1 MKSEEAEEKIDARQ
15 WLVARVAP
23 NTEKACRE
31 RLIELGYDAFVAS
44 QQEIRIYK
52 NGNRKKRKKIERVVI
67 TQYVFLHLT
76 EQERRTVVTLPFV
89 KAFLVNRSSEQRTFA
104 TVSDEQIRRLKRM
117 LGQSEQAV
125 QFITSGFTLGEEV
138 IVMNLGTNDYAGRI
152 VRVPGDNSTYVGVR
166 LDTLGCAYLEI
177 SPENLLPAEKQ
188 DQQKNKEK
196 EL

>member
-23 NTEKACRE
+23 NTEKASRE

-89 KAFLVNRSSEQRTFA
+89 KAFLINRSSEQRTFA

-117 LGQSEQAV
+117 LGQSEQTV

-138 IVMNLGTNDYAGRI
+138 IVMNLGNNDYTGRI

-177 SPENLLPAEKQ
+177 SPENLMPVGKQ
-188 DQQKNKEK
+188 DQQKNKE
-196 EL
+196 

>member
-89 KAFLVNRSSEQRTFA
+89 KAFLINRSSEQRTFA

>member
-23 NTEKACRE
+23 NTEKASRE

-89 KAFLVNRSSEQRTFA
+89 KAFLINRSSEQRTFA

-117 LGQSEQAV
+117 LGQSEQTV
-125 QFITSGFTLGEEV
+125 QFITSGFSLGEEV
-138 IVMNLGTNDYAGRI
+138 IVMNLGNNDYAGRI

-177 SPENLLPAEKQ
+177 SPENLMPVGKQ
-188 DQQKNKEK
+188 DQQKNKE
-196 EL
+196 

>member
-23 NTEKACRE
+23 NTEKASRE

-89 KAFLVNRSSEQRTFA
+89 KAFLINRSSEQRTFA

-125 QFITSGFTLGEEV
+125 QFMTSGFTLGDEV
-138 IVMNLGTNDYAGRI
+138 VVMNLGNNDYVGRI
-152 VRVPGDNSTYVGVR
+152 VRMPGDNSTYVGVR

-177 SPENLLPAEKQ
+177 SPENLMPVGKQ
-188 DQQKNKEK
+188 DQQNNK
-196 EL
+196 

>member
-23 NTEKACRE
+23 NTEKASRE

-89 KAFLVNRSSEQRTFA
+89 KAFLINRSSEQRTFA

-125 QFITSGFTLGEEV
+125 QFITSGFSLGEEV

>member
-23 NTEKACRE
+23 NTEKASRE

-89 KAFLVNRSSEQRTFA
+89 KAFLINRSSEQRTFA

>member
-23 NTEKACRE
+23 NTEKASRE

-89 KAFLVNRSSEQRTFA
+89 KAFLINRSSEQRTFA

-117 LGQSEQAV
+117 LGQSEQTV
-125 QFITSGFTLGEEV
+125 QFITSGFSLGEEV
-138 IVMNLGTNDYAGRI
+138 IVMNLGNNDYTGRI
-152 VRVPGDNSTYVGVR
+152 VRMPGDNSTYVGVR

-177 SPENLLPAEKQ
+177 SPENLMPVGKQ
-188 DQQKNKEK
+188 DQQKNKE
-196 EL
+196 

>member
-89 KAFLVNRSSEQRTFA
+89 KAFLINRSSEQRTFA

-138 IVMNLGTNDYAGRI
+138 IVMNLGNNDYAGRV
-152 VRVPGDNSTYVGVR
+152 VRMPGDNSTYVGVR

-177 SPENLLPAEKQ
+177 SPENLMPVGKQ
-188 DQQKNKEK
+188 DQQNNKE
-196 EL
+196 

>member
-23 NTEKACRE
+23 NTEKASRE

-89 KAFLVNRSSEQRTFA
+89 KAFLINRSSEQRTFA

-117 LGQSEQAV
+117 LGQSEQTV
-125 QFITSGFTLGEEV
+125 QFMTSGFTLGEEV
-138 IVMNLGTNDYAGRI
+138 IVMNLGNNDYTGRI

-177 SPENLLPAEKQ
+177 SPENLMPVGKQ
-188 DQQKNKEK
+188 DQQKNKE
-196 EL
+196 

>member
-23 NTEKACRE
+23 NTEKASRE

-89 KAFLVNRSSEQRTFA
+89 KAFLINRSSEQRTFA

-152 VRVPGDNSTYVGVR
+152 VRMPGDNSSYVGVR

-177 SPENLLPAEKQ
+177 SPENLMPVGKQ
-188 DQQKNKEK
+188 DQQKNKE
-196 EL
+196 

>member
-23 NTEKACRE
+23 NTEKASRE

-89 KAFLVNRSSEQRTFA
+89 KAFLINRSSEQRTFA

-117 LGQSEQAV
+117 LGQSEQTV

-138 IVMNLGTNDYAGRI
+138 IVMNLGNNDYTGRI

>member
-23 NTEKACRE
+23 NTEKASRE

-89 KAFLVNRSSEQRTFA
+89 KAFLINCSSEQRTFA

-117 LGQSEQAV
+117 LGQSEQTV

-138 IVMNLGTNDYAGRI
+138 IVMNLGNNDYTGRI

-177 SPENLLPAEKQ
+177 SPENLMPVGKQ
-188 DQQKNKEK
+188 DQQKNKE
-196 EL
+196 

>member
-23 NTEKACRE
+23 NTEKASRE

-89 KAFLVNRSSEQRTFA
+89 KAFLINRSSEQRTFA

-117 LGQSEQAV
+117 LGQSEQTV

-138 IVMNLGTNDYAGRI
+138 IVMNLGNNDYTGRI

-177 SPENLLPAEKQ
+177 SPENLMPVGKQ
-188 DQQKNKEK
+188 DQQNNK
-196 EL
+196 

>member
-1 MKSEEAEEKIDARQ
+1 MKSEEAEEKVDARQ

-31 RLIELGYDAFVAS
+31 RLLELGYDAFVAS

-89 KAFLVNRSSEQRTFA
+89 KAFLINRSSEQRTFA

>member
-23 NTEKACRE
+23 NTEKASRE
-31 RLIELGYDAFVAS
+31 RLMELGYDAFVAS

-89 KAFLVNRSSEQRTFA
+89 KAFLINRSSEQRTFA

-117 LGQSEQAV
+117 LGQSEQTV

-138 IVMNLGTNDYAGRI
+138 IVMNLGNNDYTGRI

-177 SPENLLPAEKQ
+177 SPENLMPVGKQ
-188 DQQKNKEK
+188 DQQKNKE
-196 EL
+196 

>member
-23 NTEKACRE
+23 NTEKASRE

-76 EQERRTVVTLPFV
+76 EQERRTVVALPFV
-89 KAFLVNRSSEQRTFA
+89 KAFLINRSSEQRTFA

-138 IVMNLGTNDYAGRI
+138 IVMNLGNNDYTGRI

-188 DQQKNKEK
+188 DQQKNKE
-196 EL
+196 

>member
-23 NTEKACRE
+23 NTEKASRE

-89 KAFLVNRSSEQRTFA
+89 KAFLINRSSEQRTFA

-138 IVMNLGTNDYAGRI
+138 IVMNLGNNDYTGRI

-177 SPENLLPAEKQ
+177 SPENLLPVGKQ
-188 DQQKNKEK
+188 DQQKNKE
-196 EL
+196 

>member
-23 NTEKACRE
+23 NTEKASRE

-76 EQERRTVVTLPFV
+76 EQERRTVVALPFV
-89 KAFLVNRSSEQRTFA
+89 KAFLINRSSEQRTFA

-125 QFITSGFTLGEEV
+125 QFMTSGFTLGDEV
-138 IVMNLGTNDYAGRI
+138 IVMNLGNNDYAGRI

-177 SPENLLPAEKQ
+177 SPENLMPVGKQ
-188 DQQKNKEK
+188 DQQKNKE
-196 EL
+196 

>member
-23 NTEKACRE
+23 NTEKASRE

-76 EQERRTVVTLPFV
+76 EQERRTVVALPFV
-89 KAFLVNRSSEQRTFA
+89 KAFLINRSSEQRTFA

-125 QFITSGFTLGEEV
+125 QFMTSGFTLGDEV
-138 IVMNLGTNDYAGRI
+138 VVMNLGNNDYVGRI
-152 VRVPGDNSTYVGVR
+152 VRMPGDNSTYVGVR

-177 SPENLLPAEKQ
+177 SPENLMPVGKQ
-188 DQQKNKEK
+188 DQQNNK
-196 EL
+196 

>member
-23 NTEKACRE
+23 NTEKASRE

-89 KAFLVNRSSEQRTFA
+89 KAFLINRSSEQRTFA

-138 IVMNLGTNDYAGRI
+138 IVMNLGNNDYTGRI

>member
-89 KAFLVNRSSEQRTFA
+89 KAFLINRSSEQRTFA

-117 LGQSEQAV
+117 LGQSEQTV

-138 IVMNLGTNDYAGRI
+138 IVMNLGNNDYTGRI

-177 SPENLLPAEKQ
+177 RPENLLPAEKQ

>member
-23 NTEKACRE
+23 NTEKASRE

-89 KAFLVNRSSEQRTFA
+89 KAFLINRSSEQRTFA

-188 DQQKNKEK
+188 DQQKNKE
-196 EL
+196 

>member
-89 KAFLVNRSSEQRTFA
+89 KAFLINRSSEQRTFA

-125 QFITSGFTLGEEV
+125 QFITSGFSLGEEV

-188 DQQKNKEK
+188 DQQKNKE
-196 EL
+196 

>member
-52 NGNRKKRKKIERVVI
+52 NGNRKKRKKSERVVI

-89 KAFLVNRSSEQRTFA
+89 KAFLINRSSEQRTFA

>member
-1 MKSEEAEEKIDARQ
+1 
-15 WLVARVAP
+15 
-23 NTEKACRE
+23 
-31 RLIELGYDAFVAS
+31 
-44 QQEIRIYK
+44 
-52 NGNRKKRKKIERVVI
+52 
-67 TQYVFLHLT
+67 
-76 EQERRTVVTLPFV
+76 VVTLPFI
-89 KAFLVNRSSEQRTFA
+89 KAFLINRSSEQRTFA

>member
-23 NTEKACRE
+23 NTEKASRE

-89 KAFLVNRSSEQRTFA
+89 KAFLINRSSEQRTFA

-138 IVMNLGTNDYAGRI
+138 IVMNLGNNDYTGRI

-177 SPENLLPAEKQ
+177 SPENLMPVGKQ
-188 DQQKNKEK
+188 DQQNNK
-196 EL
+196 

>member
-23 NTEKACRE
+23 NTEKASRE

-89 KAFLVNRSSEQRTFA
+89 KAFLINRSSEQRTFA

-117 LGQSEQAV
+117 LGQSEQTV
-125 QFITSGFTLGEEV
+125 QFMTSGFTLGEEV
-138 IVMNLGTNDYAGRI
+138 IVMNLGNNDYAGRI
-152 VRVPGDNSTYVGVR
+152 VRMPGDNSTYVGVR

-177 SPENLLPAEKQ
+177 SPENLMPVGKQ
-188 DQQKNKEK
+188 DQQNNK
-196 EL
+196 

>member
-23 NTEKACRE
+23 NTEKASRE

-89 KAFLVNRSSEQRTFA
+89 KAFLINRSSEQRTFA

-117 LGQSEQAV
+117 LGQSEQTV

-138 IVMNLGTNDYAGRI
+138 IVMNLGNNDYTGRI

-188 DQQKNKEK
+188 DQQKNKE
-196 EL
+196 

>member
-89 KAFLVNRSSEQRTFA
+89 KAFLINRSSEQRTFA

-188 DQQKNKEK
+188 DQQKNKE
-196 EL
+196 

>member
-23 NTEKACRE
+23 NTEKASRE

-89 KAFLVNRSSEQRTFA
+89 KAFLINRSSEQRTFA

-117 LGQSEQAV
+117 LGQSEQTV
-125 QFITSGFTLGEEV
+125 QFITSGFSLGEEV
-138 IVMNLGTNDYAGRI
+138 IVMNLGNNDYAGRI

-188 DQQKNKEK
+188 DQQKNKE
-196 EL
+196 

>member
-23 NTEKACRE
+23 NTEKASRE

-89 KAFLVNRSSEQRTFA
+89 KAFLINRSSEQRTFA
-104 TVSDEQIRRLKRM
+104 TVSDEQMRRLKRM

-125 QFITSGFTLGEEV
+125 QFITSGFSLGDEV
-138 IVMNLGTNDYAGRI
+138 IVMNLGNNDYTGRI

-188 DQQKNKEK
+188 DQQKNKE
-196 EL
+196 

>member
-89 KAFLVNRSSEQRTFA
+89 KAFLINRSSEQRTFA

-125 QFITSGFTLGEEV
+125 QFITSGFSLGEEV

>member
-89 KAFLVNRSSEQRTFA
+89 KAFLINRSSEQRTFA

-117 LGQSEQAV
+117 LGQSEQTV

>member
-23 NTEKACRE
+23 NTEKASRE

-89 KAFLVNRSSEQRTFA
+89 KAFLINRSSEQRTFA

-125 QFITSGFTLGEEV
+125 QFITSGFTLGDEV
-138 IVMNLGTNDYAGRI
+138 VVMNLGNNDYVGRI
-152 VRVPGDNSTYVGVR
+152 VRMPGDNSTYVGVR

-177 SPENLLPAEKQ
+177 SPENLMPVGKQ
-188 DQQKNKEK
+188 DQQNNK
-196 EL
+196 

>member
-23 NTEKACRE
+23 NTEKASRE

-89 KAFLVNRSSEQRTFA
+89 KAFLINRSSEQRTFA

-125 QFITSGFTLGEEV
+125 QFMTSGFTLGEEV
-138 IVMNLGTNDYAGRI
+138 IVMNLGNNDYTGRI

-177 SPENLLPAEKQ
+177 SPENLMPVGKQ
-188 DQQKNKEK
+188 DQQNNK
-196 EL
+196 

>member
-23 NTEKACRE
+23 NTEKASRE

-89 KAFLVNRSSEQRTFA
+89 KAFLINRSSEQRTFA

-117 LGQSEQAV
+117 LGQSEQTV
-125 QFITSGFTLGEEV
+125 QFMTSGFTLGEEV
-138 IVMNLGTNDYAGRI
+138 IVMNLGNNDYAGRI

-177 SPENLLPAEKQ
+177 SPENLMPVGKQ
-188 DQQKNKEK
+188 DQQKNKE
-196 EL
+196 